1 MWRWRRRRARRVRRR
16 SRRLDAPAGGTTSRP
31 ADIVAGVRGNGGRVP
46 SVISWWIS
54 RPSAVP
60 SSAPSHACLPK
71 TCSAGSRPARR
82 PRSRR
87 PAARTRGS
95 VRACASTVAAMAPA
109 EVAVMM
115 SGTIPSTPTRYCST
129 PTSKEPLVPP
139 PARTN
144 AVGPEAGFVRI
155 GDSGTA
161 RSAAH
166 NDAQPPA
173 AAVTTST
180 RDPARAGVRG
190 PLRARDDTAVDGDGH
205 PLGIVVR
212 RELRHEV
219 GDGGTRRHLR
229 PARRSRGA

>member
-31 ADIVAGVRGNGGRVP
+31 ANMVAGVRGNGGRVP

-60 SSAPSHACLPK
+60 SRAASHACLPK
-71 TCSAGSRPARR
+71 TCPAWVQASTSASI
-82 PRSRR
+82 SS
-87 PAARTRGS
+87 TRCANSGS

-129 PTSKEPLVPP
+129 PTSKDPLVPP

-144 AVGPEAGFVRI
+144 AVGPEGGSVGI
-155 GDSGTA
+155 G
-161 RSAAH
+161 
-166 NDAQPPA
+166 
-173 AAVTTST
+173 
-180 RDPARAGVRG
+180 
-190 PLRARDDTAVDGDGH
+190 
-205 PLGIVVR
+205 
-212 RELRHEV
+212 
-219 GDGGTRRHLR
+219 
-229 PARRSRGA
+229 